1 MITIEELFKKSLIL
15 RKELLND
22 TDRFKDSKNLHLN
35 ILAQIVAEF
44 FKSPYLPE
52 SIGIKPPERLSR
64 SVFKDNCNEVFKK
77 LGVNYQFYRSEMN
90 NGTIYIFKLMPL
102 DSDFSDT
109 TVNPKTSANA

>member
-1 MITIEELFKKSLIL
+1 MTIEELFKKSLIL

-52 SIGIKPPERLSR
+52 SVGIQPPERLSR
-64 SVFKDNCNEVFKK
+64 AVFKDNCNEVFKK
-77 LGVNYQFYRSEMN
+77 LGVNYLLIPRLQQTLNFPQYQ
-90 NGTIYIFKLMPL
+90 TLIK
-102 DSDFSDT
+102 
-109 TVNPKTSANA
+109 ANIRFFECWLFALH